1 MKVLIQGVN
10 LANEEGWDGKGG
22 GLPPDTYLF
31 QCMDVEHKP
40 TSKGNPQMILGLEVV
55 DAVGSQA
62 HIGRATKHFIVT
74 IEKTKGR
81 VKQML
86 DVCGVPIEA
95 DGGFDSD
102 HFVGTQF
109 VAVVETN
116 TFTQLDAST
125 GQNIEKVNTKICGER
140 SAQDWETI
148 LAEAGVGGG
157 AATVAA
163 PVAQPAPAVA
173 ARPAPA
179 RQQAPLPAPGAA
191 PALAAAADAGVPAGQ
206 PRVATG
212 LPRPNSRVAVRAR

>member
-1 MKVLIQGVN
+1 MRVLIEGVN
-10 LANEEGWDGKGG
+10 LANEEAWDGKGVG
-22 GLPPDTYLF
+22 ALPPDTYLF
-31 QCMDVEHKP
+31 QVMEVDHKP

-86 DVCGVPIEA
+86 DVCGVPIDV

-109 VAVVETN
+109 VATVEIS

-125 GQNIEKVNTKICGER
+125 GQNVEKVNTKICGER

-148 LAEAGVGGG
+148 LAEAGVGTA

-163 PVAQPAPAVA
+163 RVAQPAPAVA
-173 ARPAPA
+173 ARPAA